1 MVRVHS
7 SQPMTMK
14 WKKTTRFLISL
25 DDAKNLLSLIE
36 SAAFLTMNKDR
47 AESLGRLRL
56 SIEKGSKREERR
68 QRQMNHEQ

>member
-1 MVRVHS
+1 M
-7 SQPMTMK
+7 
-14 WKKTTRFLISL
+14 SL

-68 QRQMNHEQ
+68 QREINHEQ